1 MAQTGKAH
9 FFRNTFLAGLVILIP
24 LYVTYLLVSFLLGL
38 LSGVGE
44 PVLEGLFHL
53 VGFERLSWAEPLAP
67 AVNLSIALVA
77 IFVLGLIGANIVGRK
92 ILATLNNLLMRLP
105 LVRTIYGAVK
115 QTAEAFQG
123 TGPSFQKVV
132 LVQFPSKGCWM
143 MGMVASERPN
153 TMNLWASNRVL
164 SVFIPT
170 TPNPTSGFLAL
181 VSPDDVL
188 ELNYDVED
196 AVKFIVSSGIVGKDL
211 SPATHGAH

>member
-9 FFRNTFLAGLVILIP
+9 TFRTTFLAGLVILIP
-24 LYVTYLLVSFLLGL
+24 LYVTYLLVSFLFGL

-53 VGFERLSWAEPLAP
+53 VGFERLGWVEPLAP

-77 IFVLGLIGANIVGRK
+77 VFVLGLFGANIVGRK
-92 ILATLNNLLMRLP
+92 ILASINTLLMRLP
-105 LVRTIYGAVK
+105 LVRTVYGAVK
-115 QTAEAFQG
+115 QMAEAFQG
-123 TGPSFQKVV
+123 TGPSFQRVV

-143 MGMVASERPN
+143 MGLVASERTN
-153 TMNLWASNRVL
+153 TMDLWASSHML

-188 ELNYDVED
+188 ELNYDVEE

-211 SPATHGAH
+211 SPAIQRAH